1 MRYLPHTPEDV
12 REMLDVIGVS
22 SVDELFSP
30 IPESLRLKRSLDLPA
45 ALPECRLRSELET
58 LASSNSD
65 AGKMSCFAGAGIYN
79 HYVPAAVGQLLL
91 RSEFYTAYTPYQPE
105 VSQGTLQAIFEYQTM
120 MARYL
125 EMEVSNASL
134 YDGSTATAE
143 AVGMALRI
151 FKNKRPVVV
160 VAGHVHPEYL
170 GVVRSYLTHPEET
183 LRMVPAG
190 PDGRVDLGAL
200 ESAMGPD
207 VAAVLVQ
214 HPNFMGLVEDLQKL
228 RDTATKHEALL
239 LTTFSEA
246 LAFGLLKPPGAF
258 GADIVVGEGQS
269 FGMPVSF
276 GGPLLGIMTTRKA
289 TVRSM
294 PGRVVGLTADRH
306 GNDAFCVT
314 LSTREQHIRREKAT
328 SNICTNEGLC
338 ALSAAIYLSLLGNDG
353 VSKLARLNHHA
364 SRHLARR
371 IADVPGVSLPFG
383 GTPWFNEFAVDLPLP
398 ADEVCRRM
406 LEKGILAG
414 VPLSRFAPGQEHRL
428 LVAVTEL
435 CPGSEVDSYVDAL
448 RAVCR

>member
-1 MRYLPHTPEDV
+1 
-12 REMLDVIGVS
+12 MLDVIGVK
-22 SVDELFSP
+22 SVDELFGS
-30 IPESLRLKRSLDLPA
+30 IPETLKLNRPMDLPT
-45 ALPECRLRSELET
+45 ALPECRLRFELEK
-58 LASSNSD
+58 LASVNRD
-65 AGKMSCFAGAGIYN
+65 AGSMPCFAGAGIYN

-125 EMEVSNASL
+125 AMEVSNASL

-160 VAGHVHPEYL
+160 IAGHVHPEYL
-170 GVVRSYLTHPEET
+170 DVVRSYLTHPEET
-183 LRMVPAG
+183 LRLVPG
-190 PDGRVDLGAL
+190 GSDGRVDMAAL
-200 ESAMGPD
+200 DAAMGPE
-207 VAAVLVQ
+207 VSAILVQ
-214 HPNFMGLVEDLQKL
+214 HPNFLGLLEDLARL
-228 RDTATKHEALL
+228 RETATKHESLL
-239 LTTFSEA
+239 VTTFSEA
-246 LAFGLLKPPGAF
+246 LAFGLIKAPGAF

-276 GGPLLGIMTTRKA
+276 GGPLLGVMTTRKA
-289 TVRSM
+289 HVRSM
-294 PGRVVGLTADRH
+294 PGRVVGLTSDRH

-353 VSKLARLNHHA
+353 LSKLARLNHHA
-364 SRHLARR
+364 SRHLAGRLAA
-371 IADVPGVSLPFG
+371 IPGVSLPFG
-383 GTPWFNEFAVDLPLP
+383 QSPWFNEFAVDLPISAAEL
-398 ADEVCRRM
+398 CRRM
-406 LEKGILAG
+406 ADGGILAG
-414 VPLSRFAPGQEHRL
+414 VPLSRFEPGQERRL

-435 CPGSEVDSYVDAL
+435 CSGSEIERYVA
-448 RAVCR
+448 AFGAACA